1 MEREHPST
9 GPLAGLRVL
18 DLTTGMPGAVATMF
32 LADYGA
38 EVVKVAR
45 PGAPS
50 AQDRACRTWDR
61 GKAGIVL
68 DLHDP
73 ADRDVARSLAAGA
86 DVVVAGLRPGFLE
99 SVGLGAEAIRA
110 ANPDVVH
117 CTISAFG
124 SATSGDDPPGYAA
137 LAAARYGVMA
147 ESGGHRDGPIFPGH
161 PALEYGT
168 AFMAVISTLAALRA
182 RIVTGEGDL
191 VEVTMADS
199 VLAQMGMNWW
209 NERNLSFIA
218 KKSRTGALDMGHMR
232 MLLRRY
238 TCADGRMV
246 QIHTG
251 AAGAFGRAMELF
263 GLADEISR
271 VDAAVETSTQ
281 LTDEDLQIL
290 RDRLPPL
297 FASKPAA
304 EWLRLCWEH
313 EVACLPV
320 QPPGTVFDD
329 DQIRHAGI
337 MRRLDDPELGPIEVV
352 GPVIKLSKSPGEVL
366 GPAPRPDQDG
376 ERLRSSGWRSP
387 GLESPVAPRPLEHPL
402 DGVRIVELSIWFA
415 SPYGNRLLSDLGAD
429 VVKVESL
436 VGDTIRPL
444 PDPCEGANRGK
455 RSLAIDLK
463 SAAAREVVDRLLAST
478 DVVQHNMRP
487 GAAERLGIDE
497 PSLRASHP
505 DLIYAYAPGYGSTGP
520 KAKLQ
525 SFAPL
530 LSGFVGLLH
539 LSAGPGNEPHA
550 GFGNED
556 YYNGLLS
563 ATSILLGLIHRDRTG
578 EGQYIES
585 PQLHSSV
592 LVTSEW
598 FGRDGELQSML
609 PQLDSEQT
617 GWGPYYRVYQCLDGW
632 ICVACGRDAHVGAL
646 LQEALPGQEVDPSA
660 HDDVAT
666 LLSYEMFGATA
677 DDWAARLRAAG
688 VPCEVVREESW
699 LRSVLLDDAMVERGR
714 VNEIEHPLHGRARV
728 IGQLFSLDTHPGVR
742 RGRSPLLGEHTD
754 ELLAELGFDDAERD
768 SLVAGGVVIGP
779 LATSATPS

>member
-1 MEREHPST
+1 M
-9 GPLAGLRVL
+9 
-18 DLTTGMPGAVATMF
+18 
-32 LADYGA
+32 
-38 EVVKVAR
+38 
-45 PGAPS
+45 
-50 AQDRACRTWDR
+50 
-61 GKAGIVL
+61 
-68 DLHDP
+68 
-73 ADRDVARSLAAGA
+73 
-86 DVVVAGLRPGFLE
+86 
-99 SVGLGAEAIRA
+99 
-110 ANPDVVH
+110 
-117 CTISAFG
+117 
-124 SATSGDDPPGYAA
+124 
-137 LAAARYGVMA
+137 
-147 ESGGHRDGPIFPGH
+147 
-161 PALEYGT
+161 
-168 AFMAVISTLAALRA
+168 
-182 RIVTGEGDL
+182 
-191 VEVTMADS
+191 
-199 VLAQMGMNWW
+199 
-209 NERNLSFIA
+209 
-218 KKSRTGALDMGHMR
+218 
-232 MLLRRY
+232 
-238 TCADGRMV
+238 
-246 QIHTG
+246 
-251 AAGAFGRAMELF
+251 
-263 GLADEISR
+263 
-271 VDAAVETSTQ
+271 
-281 LTDEDLQIL
+281 
-290 RDRLPPL
+290 
-297 FASKPAA
+297 
-304 EWLRLCWEH
+304 
-313 EVACLPV
+313 ACLPV

-337 MRRLDDPELGPIEVV
+337 MHRLDDPELGPIEVV
-352 GPVIKLSKSPGEVL
+352 GPVIKLSRSPGAVL

-402 DGVRIVELSIWFA
+402 DGIRIVELSIWFA

-539 LSAGPGNEPHA
+539 LSAGPGNQPHA

-768 SLVAGGVVIGP
+768 SLVAGRVVIGP